1 MNEVYLVTRGRY
13 SDYSVH
19 GVFAD
24 KSLAEEYAQQI
35 SNSYNTAKVET
46 RPIITNLIVP
56 VGHRAYDLIMD
67 IDGNAS
73 DIENEEVYD
82 DLLDRS
88 QPELD
93 FVTERYE
100 IPSHYIQTG
109 RYRFYVVT
117 DKGQEGAI
125 KIANER
131 RVRMIA
137 ENTWPEKGDVVQD
150 L

>member
-13 SDYSVH
+13 SDYSVY

-35 SNSYNTAKVET
+35 SNSYDTAKVET
-46 RPIITNLIVP
+46 RSIITNLIAP

-67 IDGNAS
+67 IDGNTS
-73 DIENEEVYD
+73 EIENEEVYD
-82 DLLDRS
+82 DSSDRS
-88 QPELD
+88 YPELD
-93 FVTERYE
+93 FVYERNDV
-100 IPSHYIQTG
+100 PSHYIQSG
-109 RYRFYVVT
+109 KYIFYVVT

-137 ENTWPEKGDVVQD
+137 ENTWPEKGKIVDI
-150 L
+150 